1 MNPTILAQLLR
12 AKPQITEEE
21 ARALM
26 DQVTSDDPMGELY
39 NFGSAIAMAPAGL
52 TSLAAEGIR
61 ATGLLD
67 EESVLPEVPARRPEL
82 SEIPGTYEWGMER
95 VGAEPY
101 APESITGSFLD
112 PTALASVVPAAAMAK
127 ALRAG
132 EIGQYATTTPG
143 RIKNRTNE
151 FGGYTVNLMTGEVP
165 TEGLMMGMYANDSG
179 KTGVLP
185 KGTPLTKN
193 TIKDWVK
200 TNANALKGVDNHLGT
215 WKDGDTDT
223 LYLDVAKR
231 FAPEEIRKATKYGE
245 KTGQLAGFDI
255 GKLEEFPVGNWR
267 KFIHSD
273 EFTQRLDQ
281 MQKVGREY
289 LEQHPA
295 GEWWDIHGSM
305 FEKVYGKDKLE
316 QVAGFIA
323 ATAPS
328 TNPTENVRLM
338 TEFMRRHLIGEPII
352 QRDWR
357 VPEGTQ
363 SRNVGSQL
371 SHHETQ
377 MPGNLV
383 LANQGDYARL
393 SGDKVNAEA
402 RALMGDPDA
411 GVWDRWWARV
421 AEKPEAGVFTGP
433 QEGQIPVPSKAF
445 GHPYQQLTEAVG
457 KAAKNAGRSLRDYS
471 ADVWTGIRE
480 TVKKENELFGM
491 PFKGS
496 ALHGESKSYADLF
509 TDLIESKAKFL
520 NISVDEM
527 IERLGK
533 GDANLLSL
541 VLATPLG
548 TYLYKQ
554 FLAEGDDDSG
564 DV

>member
-21 ARALM
+21 AQALM
-26 DQVTSDDPMGELY
+26 DQATSDNPMGELY

-52 TSLAAEGIR
+52 TSLAAEGVR

-67 EESVLPEVPARRPEL
+67 EESVLPEVPDRRPEL
-82 SEIPGTYEWGMER
+82 AEIPGTYEWGMEQ

-112 PTALASVVPAAAMAK
+112 PTSLASVIPAAAMAK
-127 ALRAG
+127 ALRSG
-132 EIGQYATTTPG
+132 EIGQFATTTPG

-151 FGGYTVNLMTGEVP
+151 FGGYTVDLMTGEVP
-165 TEGLMMGMYANDSG
+165 TEGLMVGMYANDSG

-185 KGTPLTKN
+185 KGTPLTQN

-215 WKDGDTDT
+215 WKEEATDT

-231 FAPEEIRKATKYGE
+231 FAPDEIRKATKFGE

-255 GKLEEFPVGNWR
+255 GKLEEFPVGNW
-267 KFIHSD
+267 KEFIASD
-273 EFTQRLDQ
+273 EFTQRLSQ
-281 MQKVGREY
+281 MEKVGRDY
-289 LEQHPA
+289 LKQHPA
-295 GEWWDIHGSM
+295 GEWWDIHGTM
-305 FEKVYGKDKLE
+305 FEKVYGKDKLN

-323 ATAPS
+323 ATAPN

-338 TEFMRRHLIGEPII
+338 TEFMRRHLIGEPTI
-352 QRDWR
+352 QKNWR
-357 VPEGTQ
+357 VPAGTQ
-363 SRNVGSQL
+363 SRTEGAKLSMHEGS
-371 SHHETQ
+371 T
-377 MPGNLV
+377 PGNLI
-383 LANQGDYARL
+383 LANQGDYSRL

-421 AEKPEAGVFTGP
+421 SEKPEAGVFMGP
-433 QEGQIPVPSKAF
+433 QEGVIPQQSVAF
-445 GHPYQQLTEAVG
+445 GNQYDQLTEAVA
-457 KAAKNAGRSLRDYS
+457 KAAKQSGRSLRNYS

-480 TVKKENELFGM
+480 TVKNQNELFGQK
-491 PFKGS
+491 FKGS
-496 ALHGESKSYADLF
+496 AVRGESKSYADLF
-509 TDLIESKAKFL
+509 NDLIESKAKFL
-520 NISVDEM
+520 NISVEEM
-527 IERLGK
+527 VERLK
-533 GDANLLSL
+533 NGDANLLSM

-554 FLAEGDDDSG
+554 FLAEGDDGSD